1 MKTFASIIILTI
13 SFLCAGAFAG
23 NALPVQIHKSN
34 VTVVY
39 KNQIGPSLIEI
50 SQRLCKVNFCREV

>member
-13 SFLCAGAFAG
+13 SFLFAGAFAG
-23 NALPVQIHKSN
+23 NALPVQIHKSI

-39 KNQIGPSLIEI
+39 KNQTAPTMIEI
-50 SQRLCKVNFCREV
+50 SQRLCKVNFCREA

>member
-50 SQRLCKVNFCREV
+50 DRKSVV